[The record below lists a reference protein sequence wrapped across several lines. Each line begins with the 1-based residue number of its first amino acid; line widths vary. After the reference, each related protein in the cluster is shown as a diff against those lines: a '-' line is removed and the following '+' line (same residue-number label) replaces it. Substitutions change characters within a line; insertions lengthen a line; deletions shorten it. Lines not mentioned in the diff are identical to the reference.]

1 MMPSALTER
10 PGWLIDRQIEKTPA
24 IMPGKLPGNLQDLYS
39 GYQGNKGKDDR
50 LVRKVNDQ

>member
-10 PGWLIDRQIEKTPA
+10 PGWLIDKTPA

-50 LVRKVNDQ
+50 LVHKVNDQ